1 MKNMKLSEIFNM
13 YDLSIRKDINK
24 DFYIKDD
31 MNYFHSLKTWT
42 YAGNNLLV
50 L

>member
-31 MNYFHSLKTWT
+31 ES
-42 YAGNNLLV
+42 
-50 L
+50 